1 MNIEVDLLKEY
12 NAFMKK
18 NSVFAEK
25 LQILPDTPQSFS
37 KFPTIIFKEQDNT
50 DNLSLLTLNRLEFG
64 DNLTYQVDIYTK
76 NITINGT
83 EYNSRVI
90 INELKDLTAKFFK
103 YCGFQREGSTRG
115 EYTDINVKR
124 QTMLFS
130 GSLSSWNK
138 KIF

>member
-90 INELKDLTAKFFK
+90 VNELKNLTAKFFK

-130 GSLSSWNK
+130 GSLSS
-138 KIF
+138 